1 MIGDVQIPNS
11 ISPVDN
17 AIGEAR
23 RIVRAKGLVEWC
35 YAKHL
40 EYKYLILKA
49 MIHCKSKIS
58 IIREFS
64 VEKYTTHGC
73 MEYLHSTASVTCQ
86 WTLETTV
93 LS

>member
-40 EYKYLILKA
+40 
-49 MIHCKSKIS
+49 
-58 IIREFS
+58 
-64 VEKYTTHGC
+64 
-73 MEYLHSTASVTCQ
+73 
-86 WTLETTV
+86 
-93 LS
+93 